1 MNAASLQPRYPVLP
15 LDVLQIVSEDLVC
28 DYDYDDLR
36 ACALVH
42 RLWTRTA
49 QKLLF
54 HKVVIWEQETWD
66 ILFDALLNYPHLRDL
81 VIELVIRCP
90 TALENHLSWPTCFPS
105 VCSVSFLQATP
116 ISFELLDCLPAL
128 SSLHVQTSH
137 LRSMPCPM
145 DNDTK
150 YRHRIQLKRITI
162 LAGGCNALVEW
173 IIATNT
179 LAVEEAFLKVRHWYE
194 LDGSLSIG
202 VAPLLQKFNFEH
214 LQLRLDDDQT
224 SE

>member
-1 MNAASLQPRYPVLP
+1 MNAASLQPRYPILP
-15 LDVLQIVSEDLVC
+15 LDVLQIVSEDLVR

-66 ILFDALLNYPHLRDL
+66 ILLDALLSYPHLRDL

-90 TALENHLSWPTCFPS
+90 TALENHLSSPTCFPS
-105 VCSVSFLQATP
+105 VRSVSFLQATP
-116 ISFELLDCLPAL
+116 ISFRLLDCLPAL
-128 SSLHVQTSH
+128 SNLHVQTSR
-137 LRSMPCPM
+137 LQSYCAIN
-145 DNDTK
+145 NDTN
-150 YRHRIQLKRITI
+150 YRHQIQLKRITI
-162 LAGGCNALVEW
+162 LAGGCNTLVNW

-179 LAVEEAFLKVRHWYE
+179 LAVEEAFLKVKNWYE
-194 LDGSLSIG
+194 SDGSLSIG
-202 VAPLLQKFNFEH
+202 VAPLLQKFSFEH
-214 LQLRLDDDQT
+214 LQLRVDDDQT